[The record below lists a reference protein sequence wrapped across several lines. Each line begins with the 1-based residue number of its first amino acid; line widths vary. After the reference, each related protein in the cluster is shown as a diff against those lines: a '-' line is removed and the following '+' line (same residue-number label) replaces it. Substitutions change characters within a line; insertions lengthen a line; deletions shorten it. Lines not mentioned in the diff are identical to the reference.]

1 MHFTKDRK
9 NRCFINLLI
18 SLVYIH
24 GLKWNYWNRYFIPSE
39 IIFNDLIIMLKKFF
53 LAIYII
59 YIKKD
64 FEKKFFFFF
73 LIKKKWKIFFDFFDF
88 DYISTWIE
96 MNFTNKISE
105 GIMID
110 LKLNSCQSVMVYMKY
125 FHFLKKW

>member
-1 MHFTKDRK
+1 
-9 NRCFINLLI
+9 
-18 SLVYIH
+18 
-24 GLKWNYWNRYFIPSE
+24 
-39 IIFNDLIIMLKKFF
+39 MLKKFF

-73 LIKKKWKIFFDFFDF
+73 FNKKNEKFFLIFFDFN
-88 DYISTWIE
+88 YISTWIE